1 MSQEQKQVPE
11 VSNDEFL
18 REAFKNATPD
28 EKIWVL
34 SKAVIG
40 DSDWNGQLLQQSAPA
55 EPLNNYTSPDTLRTD
70 GRRVAANHA
79 ATHWIVLDDV
89 QPDNLPVAP
98 SYLIET
104 SEGSYQAGY
113 FLEQPETNI
122 ERVNSIMSLLS
133 SKDNTISDTSGNNP
147 VRVVRLPV
155 GRHTKKGYDTRMVE
169 WTPENRFRI
178 DSLERAFRE
187 KIYGRIE
194 YEEFVLRP
202 EDYYESGSEEARE
215 RFISHLKSI
224 QNGIDYH
231 ESINRIAARLIT
243 NGLKSTDVVLILQS
257 LMQASQAR
265 FDDHARWQIRY
276 NDIERSVRTAEQ
288 KFGTEGTVTK
298 TTTAFRPY
306 DYSLQIAR
314 PIEWVLDGFLA
325 QGITIIAGA
334 PGVGKTS
341 KVVSLAI
348 LVAGLCDPSAELRP
362 ALRRR
367 VVYITEDAAQAE
379 RLLSGYARISGLD
392 TSEFT
397 YWFEIRQASRTD
409 PKTLEREIRTLVATH
424 NVQTP
429 EKYSLAPLV
438 VLDTSNAVL
447 DMEDENSNSEVGKF
461 VSALKRATGTGSL
474 WLIAHTAKA
483 LGRADTKG
491 LSARGAGAFEGD
503 ANAVAYVFQED
514 GVEDYRFMRLGKHRY
529 EAESLELRFSTQTYE
544 ERVPTPWGDYQQVR
558 IRVAFPEQSSQEERS
573 TIVEVTKERRKNTA
587 TTEVDQRIRDDVLEL
602 LREGATSK
610 NVVETRVQGQAA
622 KIRSVL
628 LNLELA
634 GLITMTKAPKN
645 SILVALVPSSV

>member
-1 MSQEQKQVPE
+1 MTQEKKQAPE
-11 VSNDEFL
+11 VTNDEFL
-18 REAFKNATPD
+18 REAFKNATPQ

-34 SKAVIG
+34 SKAVID
-40 DSDWNGQLLQQSAPA
+40 DSNWNGQLLQESAPA
-55 EPLNNYTSPDTLRTD
+55 EPLNNYTSPATLKQD
-70 GRRVAANHA
+70 GRRIATNHA

-89 QPDNLPVAP
+89 QPNNLPITP

-104 SEGSYQAGY
+104 SAGSYQAGY
-113 FLEQPETNI
+113 FLEQPEADI
-122 ERVNSIMSLLS
+122 ERVNTLMSLLS
-133 SKDNTISDTSGNNP
+133 DKANTISDTSGNNP

-155 GRHTKKGYDTRMVE
+155 GRHTKKGYDTRMIE
-169 WTPENRFRI
+169 WSPDNRFRI

-187 KIYGRIE
+187 KIFGRIE
-194 YEEFVLRP
+194 HEDFVLRP

-224 QNGIDYH
+224 QNGVDYH

-265 FDDHARWQIRY
+265 FDDHNRWQVRY

-298 TTTAFRPY
+298 TTTVFRPY
-306 DYSLQIAR
+306 NYSLTAAK

-348 LVAGLCDPSAELRP
+348 LVAGLCDPSFELRP

-367 VVYITEDAAQAE
+367 VVYITEDSAQAE
-379 RLLSGYARISGLD
+379 RLLYGYARISGLD
-392 TSEFT
+392 TSDFS
-397 YWFEIRQASRTD
+397 YWFEIRQANRTD
-409 PKTLEREIRTLVATH
+409 PKTLEREVRTLVATH
-424 NVQTP
+424 SVETQG
-429 EKYSLAPLV
+429 KYSLAPLV

-461 VSALKRATGTGSL
+461 VSALKRALGAGSL

-514 GVEDYRFMRLGKHRY
+514 GVDDYRFMRLGKHRY

-544 ERVPTPWGDYQQVR
+544 ERVPTPWGDYQHVR
-558 IRVAFPEQSSQEERS
+558 IRVASPEQSSQEERT
-573 TIVEVTKERRKNTA
+573 TIVEVTKERRKNA
-587 TTEVDQRIRDDVLEL
+587 QVGEIDQRIREDVLEL
-602 LREGATSK
+602 LRAGPTSK
-610 NVVETRVQGQAA
+610 NAIEAAIQGSRA
-622 KIRSVL
+622 KIRQVL
-628 LNLELA
+628 LDLELA
-634 GLITMTKAPKN
+634 RLVTMTKAPGN
-645 SILVALVPSSV
+645 TIRVELAPSNV

>member
-1 MSQEQKQVPE
+1 MSKEQKQLLAI
-11 VSNDEFL
+11 SNDEFL
-18 REAFKNATPD
+18 SEAFKNATPE

-34 SKAVIG
+34 SKSIID
-40 DSDWNGQLLQQSAPA
+40 DSNWSGQLLQQTAPA
-55 EPLNNYTSPDTLRTD
+55 EPLNNYTSPATLKKD
-70 GRRVAANHA
+70 GRRIASNHA

-89 QPDNLPVAP
+89 RPDNLPLAP

-104 SEGSYQAGY
+104 SQGSFQAGY
-113 FLEQPETNI
+113 FLESPEHDI
-122 ERVNSIMSLLS
+122 ERVNSLMSLLS
-133 SKDNTISDTSGNNP
+133 NKDNTISDTSGNNP

-155 GRHTKKGYDTRMVE
+155 GRHTKKGYDTQMVE
-169 WTPENRFRI
+169 WSPENRFRM

-187 KIYGRIE
+187 KIYGRVQH
-194 YEEFVLRP
+194 EEFELRP

-224 QNGIDYH
+224 QNGVDYH

-243 NGLKSTDVVLILQS
+243 NGLKSSDVVLILQS

-265 FDDHARWQIRY
+265 FDDYNRWQIRY

-288 KFGTEGTVTK
+288 KFGSEGTVTQ

-306 DYSLQIAR
+306 EYSLQTAR

-341 KVVSLAI
+341 KVVALAI
-348 LVAGLCDPSAELRP
+348 LVAGLCDPKFELRP

-379 RLLSGYARISGLD
+379 RLLYGYAQISGLD

-397 YWFEIRQASRTD
+397 YWFEIRQANRTD
-409 PKTLEREIRTLVATH
+409 PKTLEREVRTLVATH
-424 NVQTP
+424 SVQTQ
-429 EKYSLAPLV
+429 ERYLLAPLV

-461 VSALKRATGTGSL
+461 VSALKRATGRGSL

-483 LGRADTKG
+483 LGRADTRG

-544 ERVPTPWGDYQQVR
+544 ERVQTPWGDYQLVR
-558 IRVAFPEQSSQEERS
+558 IRVAFPERSSQEERT
-573 TIVEVTKERRKNTA
+573 TIVEVTKERRKNTM
-587 TTEVDQRIRDDVLEL
+587 TTEIDQRIREDVLQL
-602 LREGATSK
+602 LR
-610 NVVETRVQGQAA
+610 QGPIFKTAIEKTIQGKAE
-622 KIRSVL
+622 KIRQVL
-628 LNLELA
+628 LELELA
-634 GLITMTKAPKN
+634 RLISMTKATGN
-645 SILVALVPSSV
+645 TILVTLVPSNV